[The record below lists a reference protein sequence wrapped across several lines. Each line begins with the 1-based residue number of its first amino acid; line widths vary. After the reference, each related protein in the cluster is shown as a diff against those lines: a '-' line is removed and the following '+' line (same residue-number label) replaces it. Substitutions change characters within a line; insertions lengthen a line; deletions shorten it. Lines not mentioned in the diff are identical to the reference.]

1 MRGKLPIGRVI
12 PYSSSILV
20 FPGDSVVSFRL
31 GCAAAMFCV
40 MGSGAVAWAQT
51 PAKTSQ
57 HHATE
62 DSRLKSI
69 YTAEDAW
76 RKAQRGAADEEH
88 PRKILA
94 QLPSVDAATQQANLV
109 HWQRVLHQVD
119 GLNPAALTPIE
130 RVNYQVFRAQLIGL
144 INDQTF
150 REYERPT
157 NSDTSFWSEEEDVAR
172 VPFKT
177 EQDYTHY
184 IAQLNDIPRYF
195 RENIANMRAGLA
207 RGFTPPRVTLTG
219 RDESLVPV
227 AAAKTP
233 ESTIYFKPFAKMPAA
248 IPSAEQEKLRA
259 EAAATIQRD
268 VIPAYANLLTFFRDD
283 YIPHA
288 QTTLAAESLPDGK
301 AYYQS
306 KILEFTTLT
315 LTPGQIHAI
324 GLSEMAKIH
333 AEMLTAMQQSGF
345 KGSLPEFLNFLRTDP
360 QFYAKTPEDLL
371 MRAAFIAKEFD
382 GVASDYFGY
391 LPRRRFGIK
400 PVPAEIAPFYTS
412 ARGGPGVYLV
422 NTYDLPARG
431 LYSLP
436 ALTLHE
442 SAPGHAFQ
450 MPIAM
455 EVVKARHLPKFRTVY
470 ISAYGEG
477 WALYCERL
485 GTEMGMY
492 HTPYDTFGMLSYQ
505 AWRAARLVVD
515 TGVHSEG
522 WTRDQAQQYLREN
535 TALSDHEIETE
546 VDRYIAWPGQALSY
560 YLGEMAILKARHKAE
575 AALGPKFNLRAFH
588 DAVLEL
594 GSVPLPVLT
603 RHIDEF
609 IANGGIG
616 PYPDMEK

>member
-1 MRGKLPIGRVI
+1 MFSIVG
-12 PYSSSILV
+12 SS
-20 FPGDSVVSFRL
+20 
-31 GCAAAMFCV
+31 AMT
-40 MGSGAVAWAQT
+40 WAQT
-51 PAKTSQ
+51 PVNATQ
-57 HHATE
+57 HATTE
-62 DSRLKSI
+62 DSRLRAL

-76 RKAQRGAADEEH
+76 RKAQRGAPDEDR
-88 PRKILA
+88 PQKILA
-94 QLPSVDAATQQANLV
+94 ELPSVDAATQQAKLK
-109 HWQRVLHQVD
+109 HWQGVLRQVD
-119 GLNPAALTPIE
+119 ALKPAALSETE

-150 REYERPT
+150 REYERPA
-157 NSDTSFWSEEEDVAR
+157 NSDSTFWSDEEEVTR

-177 EQDYTHY
+177 EQDYIHY
-184 IAQLNDIPRYF
+184 IAQLKDIPRYF
-195 RENIANMRAGLA
+195 RENIANMRAGLG
-207 RGFTPPRVTLTG
+207 RGFTPPKVTLTG
-219 RDESLVPV
+219 RDASLVPV
-227 AAAKTP
+227 ADAQTA
-233 ESTIYFKPFAKMPAA
+233 ESTVYFKPFAKMPAS
-248 IPSAEQEKLRA
+248 IPDAEQAKLRA
-259 EAAATIQRD
+259 EAAAAIQSS
-268 VIPAYANLLTFFRDD
+268 VIPAYAHLLTFFRDD

-288 QTTLAAESLPDGK
+288 QTALAAESLPDGK

-315 LTPGQIHAI
+315 LTPDQIHAI

-333 AEMLTAMQQSGF
+333 AEMLAAILAAGQQSGF
-345 KGSLPEFLNFLRTDP
+345 QGTLPEFLHFLRTDP
-360 QFYAKTPEDLL
+360 QFYAKTPEELL

-382 GVASDYFGY
+382 AVSSDYFGY
-391 LPRRRFGIK
+391 LPRQRFGIK

-450 MPIAM
+450 MPIQA
-455 EVVKARHLPKFRTVY
+455 EVVKGRHLPKFRNAY

-492 HTPYDTFGMLSYQ
+492 HTPYETFGMLSYQ

-515 TGVHSEG
+515 TGVHAQG
-522 WTRDQAQQYLREN
+522 WTREQAQEYLREN

-546 VDRYIAWPGQALSY
+546 VDRYISWPGQALSY
-560 YLGEMAILKARHKAE
+560 YLGEMAILKTRHKAE
-575 AALGPKFNLRAFH
+575 AALGPKFNIRAFH

-594 GSVPLPVLT
+594 GCVPLPVLT
-603 RHIDEF
+603 QHIDEF
-609 IANGGIG
+609 IAKGGVG

>member
-1 MRGKLPIGRVI
+1 MTP
-12 PYSSSILV
+12 
-20 FPGDSVVSFRL
+20 FNSV
-31 GCAAAMFCV
+31 CAAAMLCLL
-40 MGSGAVAWAQT
+40 SAATAQQPATAT
-51 PAKTSQ
+51 PHPITTTPHS
-57 HHATE
+57 ATQ
-62 DSRLKSI
+62 DRRLNAI
-69 YTAEDAW
+69 TTAEDAW
-76 RKAQRGAADEEH
+76 RKAQRGAPDEDQPE
-88 PRKILA
+88 KILA
-94 QLPSVDAATQQANLV
+94 ELPFVDAATQQADLV
-109 HWQRVLHQVD
+109 HWQGVLRQVD
-119 GLNPAALTPIE
+119 ALQPSSLSPSE
-130 RVNYQVFRAQLIGL
+130 RINYQVFRAQLISL
-144 INDQTF
+144 INAQTF
-150 REYERPT
+150 REYERPA
-157 NSDTSFWSEEEDVAR
+157 NSDSAFWSDEEEVTR
-172 VPFKT
+172 LPFKT
-177 EQDYTHY
+177 QQDYANY
-184 IAQLNDIPRYF
+184 LAQLHDIPRYF
-195 RENIANMRAGLA
+195 RENIANMQAGLA

-219 RDESLVPV
+219 RDASLVPV
-227 AAAKTP
+227 ATAKTP
-233 ESTIYFKPFAKMPAA
+233 ESTVYFKPFEKMPAS
-248 IPSAEQEKLRA
+248 IPSDDQKKLRA
-259 EAAATIQRD
+259 EAAAAIQAD
-268 VIPAYANLLTFFRDD
+268 VIPSYAALLAFFRDD

-288 QTTLAAESLPDGK
+288 QTSLAAESLPNGK

-315 LTPGQIHAI
+315 LTPDQIHAI
-324 GLSEMAKIH
+324 GLSEMASIH

-345 KGSLPEFLNFLRTDP
+345 KGALPEFLSFLRTDP

-400 PVPAEIAPFYTS
+400 PVPDEIAPFYTS

-450 MPIAM
+450 MPIAE
-455 EVVKARHLPKFRTVY
+455 EVVKARHLPKFRNAY

-485 GTEMGMY
+485 GTEMGIY
-492 HTPYDTFGMLSYQ
+492 HTPYETFGMLSYQ

-515 TGVHSEG
+515 TGVHAQG
-522 WTRDQAQQYLREN
+522 WTREQAQQYLREN

-546 VDRYIAWPGQALSY
+546 VDRYISWPGQALSY

-575 AALGPKFNLRAFH
+575 AALGPRFNIRAFH

-594 GSVPLPVLT
+594 GCVPLPVLT
-603 RHIDEF
+603 QHIDDF
-609 IANGGIG
+609 IAKGGIG